1 MFLGLRHHRS
11 RRGFTLIEVTLV
23 IVIVLILTTLSIGV
37 YGPFRNKQA
46 AASGMEKVAMALHKA
61 RSNAIYEGQRFRV
74 TIEQETQTFWVDRV
88 GATDA
93 EQFAFDLSNQTGTD
107 PITGDPVQIGLPKV
121 VRPEKLPDNV
131 IFSRITNAPSLVQG
145 GRTYWHIVF
154 LPDGSCRSD
163 ARIEMVSSPADQA
176 LDTSYF
182 TLRVYGPT
190 GVVAK
195 LPQTRLP

>member
-1 MFLGLRHHRS
+1 MNLGSRQNRPRS
-11 RRGFTLIEVTLV
+11 GFTLIEVVLV
-23 IVIVLILTTLSIGV
+23 IVIVMILTSLSIGI

-61 RSNAIYEGQRFRV
+61 RSNAIYEGQHFRV

-88 GATDA
+88 GATQA
-93 EQFAFDLSNQTGTD
+93 EQEAFDLSNQTGTD

-131 IFSRITNAPSLVQG
+131 IFSRVLNAATRVQG
-145 GRTYWHIVF
+145 GRNYFYIVF
-154 LPDGSCRSD
+154 RPDGSANGD
-163 ARIEMVSSPADQA
+163 ARIEMVSTPADQS
-176 LDTSYF
+176 LDTSFY
-182 TLRVYGPT
+182 TIRVYSPT